1 MRTFMRTLSTAP
13 SAVKHNFKH
22 DFKHDF
28 LTRGRW
34 IWVVLLAIL
43 LVLGLAQ
50 RAAGKPGAAELAADG
65 GLECD
70 RTAILPILA
79 ELDAL

>member
-1 MRTFMRTLSTAP
+1 MRTLSTAP
-13 SAVKHNFKH
+13 SAVKH